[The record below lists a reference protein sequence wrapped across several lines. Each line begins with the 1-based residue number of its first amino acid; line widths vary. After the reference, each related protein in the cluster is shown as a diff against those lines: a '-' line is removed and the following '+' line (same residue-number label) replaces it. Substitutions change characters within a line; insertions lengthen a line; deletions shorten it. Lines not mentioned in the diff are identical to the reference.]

1 MVKAKRDILNE
12 PFTQEMVNKFESEL
26 LRLEKPYFKKL
37 GNSIY
42 KTAQVEVPVQSG
54 NLRDSAT
61 LAEADYT
68 TGEAFSIKYAAPYA
82 YALHEGEQVTPQEL
96 ESTGQYPWSAY
107 TRSYMRQ
114 GKRVREHFKT
124 YKKYYKPVY
133 VNNSF
138 WASLDQAK
146 VKHKGN
152 KWLQKAWKY
161 TLSGED
167 SLAKKLFPKKL
178 TIKKLETDQVWAYF
192 PFSIK

>member
-114 GKRVREHFKT
+114 GKRVREHFKRLG
-124 YKKYYKPVY
+124 
-133 VNNSF
+133 SIHL
-138 WASLDQAK
+138 A
-146 VKHKGN
+146 VK
-152 KWLQKAWKY
+152 
-161 TLSGED
+161 
-167 SLAKKLFPKKL
+167 
-178 TIKKLETDQVWAYF
+178 IV
-192 PFSIK
+192 